1 MKPLKGRG
9 KGGGKRLR
17 WPAHRPL
24 RRNSKTFWKG
34 SRTSSGPI
42 SKSSRFRG
50 IGIDPEDITQEV
62 RIKIWKLVD
71 KEKIIVNYAS
81 YIKKIVDTVVID
93 QLRLLKKD
101 EQLYKMEKQKQIAEQ
116 MNACRPEVLK
126 NDLLKEA
133 VGKAV
138 ESLIESRRSVVKL
151 YLFDLSIEEI
161 SRFYGWSLHKTRN
174 LLYRGLADLKTSL
187 IKADIEYGNE
197 R

>member
-1 MKPLKGRG
+1 MAG
-9 KGGGKRLR
+9 
-17 WPAHRPL
+17 
-24 RRNSKTFWKG
+24 
-34 SRTSSGPI
+34 TSSPE
-42 SKSSRFRG
+42 KELQDLLERFTNFIRAH
-50 IGIDPEDITQEV
+50 IQKFEVQRYGIDPEDITQEV

-116 MNACRPEVLK
+116 MNVCRPEVLQ

-174 LLYRGLADLKTSL
+174 LLYRGLADLKRSL

>member
-1 MKPLKGRG
+1 MAG
-9 KGGGKRLR
+9 
-17 WPAHRPL
+17 
-24 RRNSKTFWKG
+24 
-34 SRTSSGPI
+34 TSSPE
-42 SKSSRFRG
+42 KELQDLLERFTNFIRAH
-50 IGIDPEDITQEV
+50 IQKFEVQRYGIDPEDITQEV